1 VIVVRIIGGIGN
13 QMFQYAA
20 GRALA
25 AKYNVSLKLD
35 LRWMRRYRRREFL
48 LHKFPFSIENPSWFD
63 RLKFTWF
70 PFQRNPFFP
79 YIKIIQKYN
88 RIIYMEPSSPF
99 DSNFWNLGPDRF
111 LFGYFQSEKYFKD
124 YEALI
129 RNDFRYNSDF
139 SLYDGEVIEA
149 LQSQNATAI
158 QFRRGD
164 YITNKATYRS
174 IGVCSMDYYEQAV
187 AYLKSKLKNFRLL
200 VFSDEI
206 GWCRQNIKFD
216 RTVFVERRGGTPL
229 DDMFLAVKCK
239 NIILANSTFSW
250 WCAWLNP
257 NPKKIVIAPKK
268 WFKSDELNKNVY
280 DLIPDNWIRI

>member
-1 VIVVRIIGGIGN
+1 
-13 QMFQYAA
+13 
-20 GRALA
+20 
-25 AKYNVSLKLD
+25 
-35 LRWMRRYRRREFL
+35 
-48 LHKFPFSIENPSWFD
+48 
-63 RLKFTWF
+63 
-70 PFQRNPFFP
+70 
-79 YIKIIQKYN
+79 
-88 RIIYMEPSSPF
+88 MEPSFPF

-124 YEALI
+124 HESLI
-129 RNDFRYNSDF
+129 RNDFRYNPDL

-149 LQSQNATAI
+149 LQSPNVTAI

-164 YITNKATYRS
+164 YITNEATNRS

-187 AYLKSKLKNFRLL
+187 AYLKSKLKDFRLL
-200 VFSDEI
+200 ILSDDIE
-206 GWCRQNIKFD
+206 WCRQNIKFD
-216 RTVFVERRGGTPL
+216 RAVFVERRGGTPL

-268 WFKSDELNKNVY
+268 WFKSEELNKNAH
-280 DLIPDNWIRI
+280 DLIPDDWIRV